1 MNIISKYEQ
10 KEIVIFLDEKINQNN
25 EDKLFNKL
33 KIHKVLKLDYN
44 GCKLENNFK
53 IHEYQI
59 KYLEKL

>member
-33 KIHKVLKLDYN
+33 KYN
-44 GCKLENNFK
+44 LYICYFQL
-53 IHEYQI
+53 
-59 KYLEKL
+59 

>member
-33 KIHKVLKLDYN
+33 KIHKVLKLYYN